1 MKQNQF
7 GRSMIEMLGVLA
19 IIAVLSV
26 AGIAGYSKAMTK
38 FKVNKTVAQVINIVT
53 GIMTTF
59 ANEKRYSG
67 ANAKYPD
74 EFSSYEA
81 EDLEMFKA
89 LGIITDD
96 MITNGKLKHPFN
108 GEIIIFGVD
117 KEFEIDLFNLTRESC
132 LALATL
138 DWGADNPNLM
148 GISVVN
154 SGQPITSDCGASMGG
169 GSYLG
174 DIGFWACKYFNEDKI
189 IPIPVPPEIAAKA
202 CTCKENTCALGL
214 YYNENL

>member
-1 MKQNQF
+1 MKQNQC

-59 ANEKRYSG
+59 ANEKGYSG
-67 ANAKYPD
+67 AKYPD
-74 EFSSYEA
+74 DFSSNEA

-108 GEIIIFGVD
+108 GEIIIIGD
-117 KEFEIDLFNLTRESC
+117 NKEFEIDLLNLSRESC

-148 GISVVN
+148 GINVVD
-154 SGQPITSDCGASMGG
+154 SGYPVPSDCAASMGG
-169 GSYLG
+169 GSGSLDG
-174 DIGFWACKYFNEDKI
+174 WVLACKYFHEDET
-189 IPIPVPPEIAAKA
+189 IPIPVPPAIAAKA

>member
-38 FKVNKTVAQVINIVT
+38 FKVNKTVDQVINIVT

-59 ANEKRYSG
+59 ANEKGYSG
-67 ANAKYPD
+67 AKYPND
-74 EFSSYEA
+74 FSSNEA
-81 EDLEMFKA
+81 EDIEMFKA

-108 GEIIIFGVD
+108 GEIFIIGD
-117 KEFEIDLFNLTRESC
+117 NKEFELNLLNLSRESC

-154 SGQPITSDCGASMGG
+154 SGYPITSDCSASMGG

-189 IPIPVPPEIAAKA
+189 IPIPVPPAIAAKA

>member
-26 AGIAGYSKAMTK
+26 GGIAGYSKAMTK
-38 FKVNKTVAQVINIVT
+38 FKVNKTVAQVTNIVT
-53 GIMTTF
+53 GIMTAF
-59 ANEKRYSG
+59 ANEKGYSG
-67 ANAKYPD
+67 EKYPTD
-74 EFSSYEA
+74 FSSNEA

-96 MITNGKLKHPFN
+96 MITNGELKHPFN
-108 GEIIIFGVD
+108 GIIFISGYE
-117 KEFEIDLFNLTRESC
+117 KEFEIDLYNLSREAC

-148 GISVVN
+148 GINVIN
-154 SGQPITSDCGASMGG
+154 RGQPCPSDCRSPNGG
-169 GSYLG
+169 GSG
-174 DIGFWACKYFNEDKI
+174 SWDGGFLACKYFHDDET
-189 IPIPVPPEIAAKA
+189 IPIPVPPAIAAKA